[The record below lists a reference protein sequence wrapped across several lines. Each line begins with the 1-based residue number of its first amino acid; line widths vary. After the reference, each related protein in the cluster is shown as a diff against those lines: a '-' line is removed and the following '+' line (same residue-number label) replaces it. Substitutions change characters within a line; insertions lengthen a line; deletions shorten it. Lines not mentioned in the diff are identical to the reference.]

1 MVVASGLAR
10 VRGLHIVAWM
20 GGRDKEGLPR
30 AIAFI
35 NLATDCGLA
44 GTESRL

>member
-1 MVVASGLAR
+1 MIENDVIYV
-10 VRGLHIVAWM
+10 
-20 GGRDKEGLPR
+20 R